1 MPHALL
7 VLLPVLA
14 ILVARPAATQ
24 EPTLATVLEKA
35 GAYVLEAQ
43 DRLAGIVAEER
54 YVQNAGIAEG
64 TVRRGELSAPR
75 HRELVSDLLFV
86 RPLGADRWV
95 QFRDVFEVDGK
106 RVRDRS
112 ERLERLFLAPSAS
125 TRDQVRQIVAEST
138 RYNIGTVERTV
149 NVPLLALLFLD
160 PSKQPRFRFARA
172 ANASPSMGFPR
183 LPATVWAIDYHESER
198 QTLIRGTNQNDL
210 PSRGRFWIEPATG
223 RVLMTELIA
232 EDVVLRA
239 MIGVRYTEA
248 GSIGPLVPAE
258 MRERYDVRGNAI
270 RGQGSHLEGTATYA
284 NFRRFTVIVDETLGP
299 VKK

>member
-1 MPHALL
+1 MTAACASALL
-7 VLLPVLA
+7 VAGTV
-14 ILVARPAATQ
+14 VAARAP

-35 GAYVLEAQ
+35 GAYVLDFQ
-43 DRLAGIVAEER
+43 NQLAGIVAEER
-54 YVQNAGIAEG
+54 YLQNQRIAPG
-64 TVRRGELSAPR
+64 TVRRGALAAPR
-75 HRELVSDLLFV
+75 HRELISDLLLV
-86 RPLGADRWV
+86 RPVGADRWI

-112 ERLERLFLAPSAS
+112 QRLERLFLAPTTS
-125 TRDQVRQIVAEST
+125 TPDHVRQIVAEST

-160 PSKQPRFRFARA
+160 PSKQPRFTFTRA
-172 ANASPSMGFPR
+172 KNAAPSMSFAR
-183 LPATVWAIDYHESER
+183 LPATVWVIEYRELER

-239 MIGVRYTEA
+239 MIAVRFADES
-248 GSIGPLVPAE
+248 SIGLFVPAE
-258 MRERYDVRGNAI
+258 MRERYDVRGNAL
-270 RGQGSHLEGTATYA
+270 RGDESHLEGTATYG

-299 VKK
+299 VKR